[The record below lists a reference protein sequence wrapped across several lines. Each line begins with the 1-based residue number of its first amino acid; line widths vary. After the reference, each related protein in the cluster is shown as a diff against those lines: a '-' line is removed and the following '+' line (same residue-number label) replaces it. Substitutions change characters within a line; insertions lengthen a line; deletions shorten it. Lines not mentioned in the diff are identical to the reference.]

1 MSSLRA
7 SRQGAA
13 LVDGPSDARGAAT
26 ADTETGRRPATLAAL
41 ISAMRPRQWPKNGLV
56 FAAPVAAGRLGSSAV
71 VGRTVA
77 ATVLFLLASAATYL
91 LNDVVD
97 APADRLHPIKA
108 ARPVASGALSPR
120 TALAASAVAAA
131 VALASA
137 FAIDTALGAIL
148 LAYVVITLSYSLAL
162 KRVPYLE
169 LACVASGFVLRA
181 VAGGAA
187 AHLVISPWFL
197 AVASAGALLIVTGKR
212 TAELSELGTQ
222 GAAHR
227 PVLST
232 YREPALR
239 GIRWAALSLTASS
252 YGLWAF
258 DRAAHLDPGAR
269 DLDDTL
275 LRLSVLPFV
284 LAAVLIER
292 ALERG
297 EGGAPE
303 ELVLHRWWLQL
314 LGVACLGLIIA
325 AIYS

>member
-1 MSSLRA
+1 MSTVRA
-7 SRQGAA
+7 SRHGAA
-13 LVDGPSDARGAAT
+13 LVDGPPATRTAAP
-26 ADTETGRRPATLAAL
+26 AAPATGRPTTTRAL
-41 ISAMRPRQWPKNGLV
+41 ISAMRPRQWPKNVLV
-56 FAAPVAAGRLGSSAV
+56 FAAPVAAGRLDSTAV

-91 LNDVVD
+91 VNDVVD
-97 APADRLHPIKA
+97 APADRRHPVKA
-108 ARPVASGALSPR
+108 ARPVAAGTLSPR
-120 TALAASAVAAA
+120 TALAASVVAAA
-131 VALASA
+131 VAFGGA
-137 FAIDTALGAIL
+137 FAIDSSLGAIL
-148 LAYVVITLSYSLAL
+148 LAYVAITLAYSLAL

-187 AHLVISPWFL
+187 ARLVISPWFL
-197 AVASAGALLIVTGKR
+197 AVASAGALLIVAGKR
-212 TAELSELGTQ
+212 TAELNELGAK
-222 GAAHR
+222 GSAHR

-232 YREPALR
+232 YRAAGLR
-239 GIRWAALSLTASS
+239 GIRWAALSLAASS

-269 DLDDTL
+269 DLDDAL

-284 LAAVLIER
+284 IAAVLVER

-314 LGVACLGLIIA
+314 LGAACLGLIIA

>member
-7 SRQGAA
+7 AREAAA
-13 LVDGPSDARGAAT
+13 LVDDPPTRALEAPAAPSRARRGSTLRALAVAT
-26 ADTETGRRPATLAAL
+26 
-41 ISAMRPRQWPKNGLV
+41 RPRQWPKNVLV
-56 FAAPVAAGRLGSSAV
+56 FAAPVAAGRLDSSAV

-77 ATVLFLLASAATYL
+77 ATLLFLLASAGTYL
-91 LNDVVD
+91 VNDVID
-97 APADRLHPIKA
+97 APADRLHPIKR
-108 ARPVASGALSPR
+108 ARPVARGTLSPR
-120 TALAASAVAAA
+120 TAVAASAVALA
-131 VALASA
+131 VALGGAM
-137 FAIDTALGAIL
+137 AIDASLGAIL
-148 LAYVVITLSYSLAL
+148 LAYVAITLAYSLVL

-169 LACVASGFVLRA
+169 LVCVASGFVLRA

-197 AVASAGALLIVTGKR
+197 AVASTGALLIVTGKR
-212 TAELSELGTQ
+212 TAELAELGTQ
-222 GAAHR
+222 GSAHR

-239 GIRWAALSLTASS
+239 AIRWAALGLATGS

-269 DLDDTL
+269 DLDDAL

-284 LAAVLIER
+284 IAAVLVER

-314 LGVACLGLIIA
+314 LGAACLGLIIA